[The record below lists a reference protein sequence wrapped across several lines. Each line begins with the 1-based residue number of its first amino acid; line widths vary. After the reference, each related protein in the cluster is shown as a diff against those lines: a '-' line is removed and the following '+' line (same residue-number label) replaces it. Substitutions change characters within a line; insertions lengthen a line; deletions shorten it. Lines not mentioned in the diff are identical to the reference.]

1 VLENPCQICSSL
13 ALALGMVLVALVATA
28 GTVGATAAPATKIV
42 HFRVF
47 TPAGRIVGVSVTK
60 TLHGSCF
67 SGSIG
72 LPRPD
77 AWRCMAGNFILD
89 PCLESPRG
97 PKVPLV
103 CVTYA
108 RDRAVRFVLTK
119 PLPAKFRNRPERRFF
134 AWRLVLANGD
144 VCERFTGTSAGAVQ
158 GEGLVYGCTSGGT
171 TTEPNRTR
179 PGWTVRYLAKGR
191 SPFKVK
197 KLADLKLLRVAR
209 AIG

>member
-1 VLENPCQICSSL
+1 VSTIAVVLAS
-13 ALALGMVLVALVATA
+13 TA
-28 GTVGATAAPATKIV
+28 VTAAAIGASGAPATRIV

-47 TPAGRIVGVSVTK
+47 TPAGKVVGVRATK

-77 AWRCMAGNFILD
+77 SWRCISGNFILD
-89 PCLESPRG
+89 PCLESPLG

-103 CVTYA
+103 CVTYTG
-108 RDRAVRFVLTK
+108 DTAVRFVLTK
-119 PLPAKFRNRPERRFF
+119 PLPKKFENSPEKHFF
-134 AWRLVLANGD
+134 AWRLALANGD
-144 VCERFTGTSAGAVQ
+144 VCERFTGTAAGVVQ
-158 GEGLVYGCTSGGT
+158 GHGLVFGCTSGGT
-171 TTEPNRTR
+171 ITEPNTSR
-179 PGWTVRYLAKGR
+179 PAWTVRYLAKGK

-197 KLADLKLLRVAR
+197 KLAELKLLRVAR

>member
-1 VLENPCQICSSL
+1 MCPIPSRFVSTIVV
-13 ALALGMVLVALVATA
+13 ALAAAAVAAA
-28 GTVGATAAPATKIV
+28 AIGASGAPATKIV
-42 HFRVF
+42 GFRAF
-47 TPAGRIVGVSVTK
+47 TQAGKVVGLRVTK

-89 PCLESPRG
+89 PCLESPLG
-97 PKVPLV
+97 PRMPLV
-103 CVTYA
+103 CMTYTGEA
-108 RDRAVRFVLTK
+108 AVRFVLTK
-119 PLPAKFRNRPERRFF
+119 PLPKKFENRPEKRFF

-144 VCERFTGTSAGAVQ
+144 VCERFTGTAAGAVQ
-158 GEGLVYGCTSGGT
+158 GQGLVYGCTSGGT
-171 TTEPNRTR
+171 TTEPNTSR
-179 PGWTVRYLAKGR
+179 PAWTVRYLAKGK

-197 KLADLKLLRVAR
+197 KLTQLKLLRVSR

>member
-1 VLENPCQICSSL
+1 
-13 ALALGMVLVALVATA
+13 VAAVTGAA
-28 GTVGATAAPATKIV
+28 IGATGAPATKIV

-47 TPAGRIVGVSVTK
+47 TPAGKVVGVRVTK

-97 PKVPLV
+97 PKVALV

-108 RDRAVRFVLTK
+108 ANKAVRFVLTK
-119 PLPAKFRNRPERRFF
+119 PLPKRFENSPEKRFF

-144 VCERFTGTSAGAVQ
+144 VCERFTGTAAGAVQ
-158 GEGLVYGCTSGGT
+158 GQGLVYGCTSGGT
-171 TTEPNRTR
+171 TTAPNESRAA
-179 PGWTVRYLAKGR
+179 WTVRYLAKGK

-197 KLADLKLLRVAR
+197 KLTQLQLLRVTR